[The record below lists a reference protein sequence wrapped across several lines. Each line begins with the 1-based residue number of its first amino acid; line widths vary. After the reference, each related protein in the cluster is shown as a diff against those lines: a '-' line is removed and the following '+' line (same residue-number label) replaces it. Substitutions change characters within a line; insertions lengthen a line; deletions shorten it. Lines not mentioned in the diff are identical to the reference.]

1 MNLRGRAEVYTP
13 RELARAAGVPLWEVE
28 GRVASGEIRTIA
40 GRFIAHGE
48 AVRAG
53 RWLRSRLAGAPAA
66 AAPPVVER
74 VEAELPPGWEPPDLF
89 QRPAAVP
96 REAALPAAAS
106 TGIHVAA
113 GLLVAAL
120 TSAGLDSAMTRTTEA
135 RVVEPMRLVYLNIPG
150 PGGGGGGGGLRQP
163 APPPA
168 AKREGRHRLSSPLP
182 PRQPPPL
189 PDPPERVP
197 PPPKPA
203 EDLPPVVAPV
213 ATVAA
218 DEADRAGVIEKAPEN
233 GDSRGP
239 GDGGGAGSGQGT
251 GIGEGQGPGLGPGWG
266 GGTGGGP
273 YRPGSGIDPPVLL
286 REVKPLYTEEAR
298 RRGITGEVV
307 LEIVVRADGA
317 VGDIRLLD
325 GLGYGL
331 DQRAVDAVRQWR
343 FSPARR
349 QGRPVDVLVEVAVEF
364 RLR

>member
-1 MNLRGRAEVYTP
+1 MTLRGRADVYTP
-13 RELARAAGVPLWEVE
+13 RELARAAGVPVWEVE
-28 GRVASGEIRTIA
+28 GRVASGEIRTVG
-40 GRFIAHGE
+40 GRFIPHGE

-53 RWLRSRLAGAPAA
+53 RCLRARLAGGLVGEPL
-66 AAPPVVER
+66 PVAGR
-74 VEAELPPGWEPPDLF
+74 LEAERPAWEPPELF
-89 QRPAAVP
+89 QRPASVP

-106 TGIHVAA
+106 TGIHAA
-113 GLLVAAL
+113 AALLVAVL
-120 TSAGLDSAMTRTTEA
+120 TSAGLGSATTRTEA
-135 RVVEPMRLVYLNIPG
+135 RVVEPMRLVYLDIPG

-168 AKREGRHRLSSPLP
+168 ARREGHRRLSSPLP
-182 PRQPPPL
+182 PRQPPPP
-189 PDPPERVP
+189 PDPPKAVP
-197 PPPKPA
+197 PPRPKPP
-203 EDLPPVVAPV
+203 EDLPPVAAPV

-218 DEADRAGVIEKAPEN
+218 DEADRAGVLEKAAEN
-233 GDSRGP
+233 GDSRGA
-239 GDGGGAGSGQGT
+239 GDGGGAGTGQGT
-251 GIGEGQGPGLGPGWG
+251 GIGEGQGPGIGPGWG

-307 LEIVVRADGA
+307 LEIVVRADGT
-317 VGDIRLLD
+317 VSDIRLLD

-331 DQRAVDAVRQWR
+331 DQRAIDAVRQWR

>member
-1 MNLRGRAEVYTP
+1 MSHRGRAEVYTP
-13 RELARAAGVPLWEVE
+13 RELARAAGVPVWEVE
-28 GRVASGEIRTIA
+28 GRIASGEIRTVG
-40 GRFIAHGE
+40 GRFISHGE
-48 AVRAG
+48 AVRVG
-53 RWLRSRLAGAPAA
+53 RRLRARRAGAPAA
-66 AAPPVVER
+66 VPVPVVEGP
-74 VEAELPPGWEPPDLF
+74 EAELAPGWEPPGLF
-89 QRPAAVP
+89 ERPPSVP
-96 REAALPAAAS
+96 RDAALPAAAS

-120 TSAGLDSAMTRTTEA
+120 TSAGLDSAATRTTEA

-150 PGGGGGGGGLRQP
+150 PGGGGGGGGLRQSV
-163 APPPA
+163 PPPA
-168 AKREGRHRLSSPLP
+168 AKREGRRTLSSPLP
-182 PRQPPPL
+182 PRQPPPR
-189 PDPPERVP
+189 PDPPRTIP

-203 EDLPPVVAPV
+203 EELPPVDAPV

-218 DEADRAGVIEKAPEN
+218 DEADRAGVLEKVPEN
-233 GDSRGP
+233 GDSRGR
-239 GDGGGAGSGQGT
+239 GDGGGVGSGQGT
-251 GIGEGQGPGLGPGWG
+251 GIGEGQGPGVGPGWG

-317 VGDIRLLD
+317 VGDVRLLE

-331 DQRAVDAVRQWR
+331 DQRAIDAVRQWR